1 VQQALLVRL
10 AQLEKQVHK
19 ERLEQ
24 LEWLGQ
30 LEKQVHKE
38 RLERKELLEN
48 KVCKGSLV
56 RKEYLVDPLE
66 LLETKDRPGPKERR
80 ALQDKRERKE

>member
-1 VQQALLVRL
+1 L

-19 ERLEQ
+19 ERLER
-24 LEWLGQ
+24 LERLGR
-30 LEKQVHKE
+30 LEKRVHKE

-66 LLETKDRPGPKERR
+66 LPETKDPPGHKEIRG
-80 ALQDKRERKE
+80 LQDKRELKE